1 MWFVMKFAAA
11 QALITLGVTLL
22 RSEKSVVNEKT
33 TNYCHNFEL
42 LTCRS
47 YIK

>member
-11 QALITLGVTLL
+11 QTLITLGVTLL
-22 RSEKSVVNEKT
+22 RSEKSVVNAKT
-33 TNYCHNFEL
+33 TNYCRNFEL
-42 LTCRS
+42 HTHRG